1 MKKILTIFVLLMS
14 LTIYSQEESLDN
26 QKIIELK
33 KLNISKIL
41 IIKTIDDAAKFNFDL
56 STIGLQ
62 ELSKNKVDDD
72 IVVMMMDKQKQ
83 NEKTSIKVD
92 DVIIDGFGLFIVED
106 KNKKEIIAHSSSG
119 TGFKGRSIIIGMNG
133 KTSENIISNLK
144 PTFYFSFDNGTKQN
158 DSPALAAFANIK
170 SPSEGFLVKF
180 RQSKNDRDLEI
191 GKAGIGGLQVK
202 IEKKNRIDYT
212 VEKIKENFYKIQ
224 ISENFEPG
232 EYGFIFGQMNPGT
245 ANRVY
250 DFTIK

>member
-14 LTIYSQEESLDN
+14 LTAYSQGESLDN
-26 QKIIELK
+26 QKVIELK

-41 IIKTIDDAAKFNFDL
+41 IIKTIDDATNFNFDL

-62 ELSKNKVDDD
+62 ELAKNKVDDD
-72 IVVMMMDKQKQ
+72 IIVLMMDKQKQ
-83 NEKTSIKVD
+83 NEKNSIKVD
-92 DVIIDGFGLFIVED
+92 NIIIDGFGLFIVED
-106 KNKKEIIAHSSSG
+106 KTKKEIIAHSSSG
-119 TGFKGRSIIIGMNG
+119 TSFKGRSIMIGMNG

-144 PTFYFSFDNGTKQN
+144 PTFYFSFDNGAKQN
-158 DSPALAAFANIK
+158 DSPALAAFSTIK

-191 GKAGIGGLQVK
+191 GKAGIGGFQVK
-202 IEKKNRIDYT
+202 VEKQNRVDYT

-224 ISENFEPG
+224 VLEYLKPG
-232 EYGFIFGQMNPGT
+232 EYGFIFGQMNSGT